1 MKNPVTLAVLLILT
15 PAFDFVQAAATAT
28 QEDKHAEEEIRRLNG
43 EELDAFLHKDP
54 QAMARLWSDDF
65 VVTNPLNKFVTKQQV
80 PGMVESGFLVI
91 TSFDREIEY
100 LRVYGDIVIVCGRRD
115 RRLGREDAERRENR
129 KAPLY
134 RSLDET
140 SWKVAGDR
148 APRQHC
154 SCSAARQFRLK
165 SQPAHSAFNNFVRQ
179 LI

>member
-15 PAFDFVQAAATAT
+15 SALDFVQAAATDT
-28 QEDKHAEEEIRRLNG
+28 QEDKHMEEEIRRLNG
-43 EELDAFLHKDP
+43 EEVDAFLHKDP

-80 PGMVESGFLVI
+80 LGMVESGFLVI

-100 LRVYGDIVIVCGRRD
+100 LRVYGDIVIVADPQKHTR
-115 RRLGREDAERRENR
+115 N
-129 KAPLY
+129 
-134 RSLDET
+134 ET

-154 SCSAARQFRLK
+154 SFSATRQFG
-165 SQPAHSAFNNFVRQ
+165 
-179 LI
+179 